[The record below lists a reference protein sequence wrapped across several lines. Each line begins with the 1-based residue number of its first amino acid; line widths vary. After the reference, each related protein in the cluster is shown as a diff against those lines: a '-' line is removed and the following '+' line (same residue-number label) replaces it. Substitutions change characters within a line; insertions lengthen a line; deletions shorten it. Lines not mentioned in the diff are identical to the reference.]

1 LRHDA
6 NGLMNGAVQTH
17 SPFGGLLRH
26 WRTVRGLSQLALALE
41 AGISTRHLS
50 FLETGR
56 AQPSRAMV
64 ELLAGMLDV
73 PLNERNT
80 LLLAAGFAPAYD
92 QRPPATPDLGPVQP
106 ALDFILEQQEPYPAV
121 VIDAASNILRRNR
134 ASRRIFGLFADPAAG
149 LIPNTVRSV
158 SHPRGIRQYVGN
170 WKDLATGML
179 HRLHYHAATR
189 TNEAVVQLREEVM
202 AYPGVA
208 SLWNVV
214 GVESQA
220 PGLRTM
226 TLQKGEWSFAFFLT
240 VSTIVPCENS
250 FEGLRVMSF
259 LPADKATEDAVH
271 RIAEQVKL
279 HNSDFRVQMKSAV

>member
-1 LRHDA
+1 MRHDA
-6 NGLMNGAVQTH
+6 SRPMNGEAQTH

-26 WRTVRGLSQLALALE
+26 WRTVRGLSQLALAIE

-73 PLNERNT
+73 PLNERNAW
-80 LLLAAGFAPAYD
+80 LLAAGFAPAYD
-92 QRPPATPDLGPVQP
+92 QRPLSTSDLATVQP
-106 ALDFILEQQEPYPAV
+106 ALDFILAQQEPCPAV

-134 ASRRIFGLFADPAAG
+134 AARRIFGLFADPAAG

-158 SHPRGIRQYVGN
+158 FHPRGIRQYVVN

-179 HRLHYHAATR
+179 HRLHYNAATQ

-202 AYPGVA
+202 SYPGVA
-208 SLWNVV
+208 SLWNV
-214 GVESQA
+214 GGGESQA

-226 TLQKGEWSFAFFLT
+226 KLQKGEWSFTFFLT
-240 VSTIVPCENS
+240 MSTIVPCEIS
-250 FEGLRVMSF
+250 LEGLRVMSF
-259 LPADKATEDAVH
+259 LPADKATDDAVH
-271 RIAEQVKL
+271 RIA
-279 HNSDFRVQMKSAV
+279 A